1 MFLVLELDSLRKE
14 NRILRKKRG
23 LACGCS
29 GDCASHY
36 QGFILFYAELFD
48 PHVLLLAVQVRSKR
62 KVFDQMSK
70 YGKKKSLR
78 DVRGLF
84 TVQAEGDTVQSSD
97 FSHGW
102 VLDSAGNRTLN
113 VNLRCE
119 QLSNLFSLG

>member
-1 MFLVLELDSLRKE
+1 MFFILELDSLRKE

-48 PHVLLLAVQVRSKR
+48 HHVLLLAVQVRSKR

-84 TVQAEGDTVQSSD
+84 KLKEIQYKAPISRM
-97 FSHGW
+97 
-102 VLDSAGNRTLN
+102 AGFLIQQVTEL
-113 VNLRCE
+113 
-119 QLSNLFSLG
+119 